1 MTSATSHGLSALR
14 PVVVPFRYV
23 RLTAVL
29 VAWGMLIT
37 ACGVPIG
44 VKRVDPRTAHR
55 TLTSNV
61 LSSGKLSRF
70 TQNVLYQRDLVAR
83 FDDAPEQAL
92 AELHAVVAAGRGGRD
107 DVFALAELSFFYA
120 EESGKQS
127 YDLAAAVYAWAFLF
141 PDVAAVTPSPFD
153 ARFRLA
159 CDLYNRALTEGLE
172 SKARRE
178 VELRAGTYELPFGRL
193 DVGFDTDAL
202 RWGDRRLVGFIPV
215 ADLEVRG
222 LPTRHRQPGLGA
234 PLAAKT
240 EALDPDQPSRDM
252 IAPRVRVPVTALLRL
267 EGAER
272 QLAVGRVHA
281 TLELYAPSGINTVT
295 IAGERVPLEIESTAT
310 LASMLAEL
318 PAWKQEISRFL
329 KSIGTQEKGLRL
341 AALQPYRPGLIPVVF
356 VHGTASSA
364 PRWAQVLNELEN
376 DPRIRDRFQ
385 FWFFS
390 YDTGNP
396 IAYSAMLLREALTDA
411 VQRLDPEGT
420 NPALRRMVV
429 IGHSQGGLLTKAIV
443 VDSGSRFWDNVSR
456 KPLDALD
463 LDGHTRDLL
472 RRTMFMQP
480 LPFVRRVVF
489 VATPQR
495 GSYVAGSWLAHQAAR
510 LVSFPLDLARLTGDV
525 LKRDRDALALAGPLQ
540 MPTSV
545 ENMTPGNR
553 FIQTLATLPVAPGVG
568 AHSIIAVQGNGPLE
582 KANDGVVQYQSAHIE
597 GVDSELVVRSGHSC
611 QDNPHTIEEIRRIL
625 LLHLEATGDL
635 AH

>member
-1 MTSATSHGLSALR
+1 
-14 PVVVPFRYV
+14 
-23 RLTAVL
+23 
-29 VAWGMLIT
+29 MLIA

-44 VKRVDPRTAHR
+44 VKRVDPRTAQR
-55 TLTSNV
+55 TLTSNI

-92 AELHAVVAAGRGGRD
+92 AALHTTVADGRGGRD
-107 DVFALAELSFFYA
+107 DVFALAELSFSYA

-141 PDVAAVTPSPFD
+141 PDDAAVTPSPFD

-172 SKARRE
+172 SKDRRE

-193 DVGFDTDAL
+193 DVDFDTNAL
-202 RWGDRRLVGFIPV
+202 HWGDRRLVGFVPV

-240 EALDPDQPSRDM
+240 EPLDPDQPSRDM
-252 IAPRVRVPVTALLRL
+252 IAPRVRVPVTALLRF
-267 EGAER
+267 EGTQT
-272 QLAVGRVHA
+272 QLAAGRIHA
-281 TLELYAPSGINTVT
+281 ALELYAPSGIETVT
-295 IAGERVPLEIESTAT
+295 IGGERVPLEIESTAT
-310 LASMLAEL
+310 LAAMLAEL
-318 PAWKQEISRFL
+318 PVWKQELSRFL
-329 KSIGTQEKGLRL
+329 RSLGTQEKGLRL
-341 AALQPYRPGLIPVVF
+341 GALQPYRPGLIPVVF

-364 PRWAQVLNELEN
+364 ARWAQMLNELEN

-396 IAYSAMLLREALTDA
+396 IAYSAMLLRESLADA
-411 VQRLDPEGT
+411 VQRLDPDGT
-420 NPALRRMVV
+420 DPALHRMVV
-429 IGHSQGGLLTKAIV
+429 VGHSQGGLLTKSMV
-443 VDSGSRFWDNVSR
+443 VESGSRFWDNVSR

-463 LDGHTRDLL
+463 LDAHTRDLL
-472 RRTMFMQP
+472 RRAMFMHP
-480 LPFVRRVVF
+480 LPFVGRVIF

-495 GSYVAGSWLAHQAAR
+495 GSYVAGSWLAHQVAR
-510 LVSFPLDLARLTGDV
+510 LVTFPLDMARLGGD
-525 LKRDRDALALAGPLQ
+525 LFKRNQDALVMAGTLQ
-540 MPTSV
+540 IPTSV

-553 FIQTLATLPVAPGVG
+553 FIRTLATLPVAPGVA
-568 AHSIIAVQGNGPLE
+568 AHSIIAVQGNGPVE
-582 KANDGVVQYQSAHIE
+582 KGNDGVVQYESAHVE

-625 LLHLEATGDL
+625 LLHLAATD
-635 AH
+635 APTSAR